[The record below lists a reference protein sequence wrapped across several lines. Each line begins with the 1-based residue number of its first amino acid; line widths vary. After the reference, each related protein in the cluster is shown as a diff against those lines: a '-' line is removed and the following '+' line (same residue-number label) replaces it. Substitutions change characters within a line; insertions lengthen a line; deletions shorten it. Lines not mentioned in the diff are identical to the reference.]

1 MIRAISRYISIA
13 AVLVPALAHA
23 GGFGIDE
30 QDAAATGRGGTA
42 GARAEASSAYYNPAG
57 LAGIGSLEVELGATG
72 IAPSGSATDPSG
84 VKTDGVNK
92 LYLPPYL
99 YAARR
104 DGNLAYGLSVNAPFG
119 LGTSWPT
126 SYEDRFEVES
136 ASFQTLAVMASGAYQ
151 VIPALSLGLSVG
163 AMRTTFDLTRG
174 LDFVTTEGDVHL
186 SASGWGLGVIAGA
199 RYTVGDVAAFGLS
212 ASLTSPTSLSGT
224 ARFQNVPVE
233 FGPLTNDQ
241 DISTKVTLPARLR
254 AAGSFHVAQPLRV
267 DADLAYTFW
276 SSFKSLDIAFSDPN
290 TPSASQE
297 KDWKN
302 AFTVHLGGEYHLPT
316 VADFRGGL
324 SFDQAVAPVSTL
336 GSDAPDG
343 NRWQFCVG
351 AGRELWQGVRADLAY
366 AFLLQQTRTSQ
377 DPNFPATFTGHAH
390 LIALSI
396 GFKLPEP
403 GQTTNSAVAE
413 R

>member
-1 MIRAISRYISIA
+1 MLAISRYIAIA
-13 AVLVPALAHA
+13 ALLTPMVAHA

-57 LAGIGSLEVELGATG
+57 LAGVGSLDVELGATG

-84 VKTDGVNK
+84 EKTDGLNK
-92 LYLPPYL
+92 VYLPPYL

-104 DGNLAYGLSVNAPFG
+104 DGRLAYGLAVNAPFG

-126 SYEDRFEVES
+126 SYQDRFEVES

-163 AMRTTFDLTRG
+163 AMHTTFDLTRG

-186 SASGWGLGVIAGA
+186 NAGGWGLGVILGA

-212 ASLTSPTSLSGT
+212 GSLPAPTRLSGT
-224 ARFQNVPVE
+224 ARFHGVPEE

-254 AAGSFHVAQPLRV
+254 AAGSFQVAKPVRI
-267 DADLAYTFW
+267 DADLTYTFW

-290 TPSASQE
+290 TPASGQE
-297 KDWKN
+297 KDWNN
-302 AFTVHLGGEYHLPT
+302 ALTAHLGGEYHLPA
-316 VADFRGGL
+316 VADFRAGL
-324 SFDQAVAPVSTL
+324 SFDQAVAPLSTL

-343 NRWQFCVG
+343 NRWQFCLG

-390 LIALSI
+390 LLALSI

-403 GQTTNSAVAE
+403 GQTTNSVVAA